1 MNIYFH
7 IEYHTV
13 FGEELVLNIVRKNE
27 DGKETTAQYRMAT
40 TDGRQWTYALNNYRA
55 PATAQGAGDVLDYFY
70 SVDNNGSEE
79 RTEWRTVAHRLEL
92 KPADALCF
100 HVYDRW
106 IDMPEDSYLYSS
118 AFTDCLRRSTPQPVP
133 ARERGENAQGG
144 SPILRLIVRAPQLL
158 AGQRLVAAGENDEL
172 GYWNLE
178 KAVPMTEHNYNEWVV
193 DLEATAFAGRRV
205 EMKFVAMGG
214 EKPLW
219 ETGHNRE
226 LYVPTD
232 LRRGDVQVYHLD
244 QAFFAIPNQ
253 RVAGTLV
260 PVFSLRSKGS
270 FGVGDFGDL
279 RLMVDWVARTHQRLL
294 QVLPINDTTSTHTWT
309 DSYPYSCISVFALH
323 PQYADLRQLPEL
335 KDAKLKKQ
343 FEALREELNALPQS
357 RKASKCCAPR
367 RSRRSS
373 TRLNSGWCHTPST
386 VCCVTKPARLIS
398 RSGKATRHGTRPIAR
413 LSPILAR
420 KHIRMLPSTI
430 TCNLC

>member
-172 GYWNLE
+172 GCWNLE

-193 DLEATAFAGRRV
+193 DLDATAFAGRRV

-309 DSYPYSCISVFALH
+309 DSYPYSCS
-323 PQYADLRQLPEL
+323 
-335 KDAKLKKQ
+335 
-343 FEALREELNALPQS
+343 S
-357 RKASKCCAPR
+357 RP
-367 RSRRSS
+367 
-373 TRLNSGWCHTPST
+373 
-386 VCCVTKPARLIS
+386 CVR
-398 RSGKATRHGTRPIAR
+398 
-413 LSPILAR
+413 
-420 KHIRMLPSTI
+420 
-430 TCNLC
+430 N